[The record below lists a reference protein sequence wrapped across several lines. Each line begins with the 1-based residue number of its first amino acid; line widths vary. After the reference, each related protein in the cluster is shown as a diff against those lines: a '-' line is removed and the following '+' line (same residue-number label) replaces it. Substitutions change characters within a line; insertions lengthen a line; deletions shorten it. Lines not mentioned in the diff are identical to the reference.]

1 MTSLVAQMVKR
12 LPTMRETRVQSLG
25 WEDLLEKEM
34 ATHSSTLAWKIPWM
48 EEPGRLQSMGSQ
60 RVGHDWATSLSLSY
74 KSVSTMLDEGLTK
87 NIERDGEIGNYK
99 LNEIGTLSMKFKKWN
114 KLDKSE
120 RSSDMDHEKW
130 KWKLLSHVLCDLMD
144 YTIHGILQ
152 ARILEWVA
160 FPFSRGSFQPR
171 DPTQASHI
179 AGRFLTSWATR
190 QAQEYWS
197 G

>member
-1 MTSLVAQMVKR
+1 
-12 LPTMRETRVQSLG
+12 
-25 WEDLLEKEM
+25 
-34 ATHSSTLAWKIPWM
+34 
-48 EEPGRLQSMGSQ
+48 
-60 RVGHDWATSLSLSY
+60 
-74 KSVSTMLDEGLTK
+74 MLDEGLTK

-114 KLDKSE
+114 KIDKSE